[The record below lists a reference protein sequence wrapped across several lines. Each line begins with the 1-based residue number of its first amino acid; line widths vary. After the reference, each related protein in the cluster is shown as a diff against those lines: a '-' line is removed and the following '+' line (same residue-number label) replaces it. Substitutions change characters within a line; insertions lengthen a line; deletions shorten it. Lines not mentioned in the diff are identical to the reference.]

1 MCSGARDSRSH
12 RYGSPIAEL
21 ACMESKAWKVK
32 EGTAVAMDEQGRF
45 YRQVM
50 EDFCS
55 RGESVIYRLRV
66 DGQVVGK
73 AASMSA

>member
-1 MCSGARDSRSH
+1 
-12 RYGSPIAEL
+12 
-21 ACMESKAWKVK
+21 VK

-45 YRQVM
+45 YLQVL

-55 RGESVIYRLRV
+55 RGEGVYRLRV